1 MSDTAFS
8 PYSFV
13 QNNIENRRHMFRRLR
28 AKTLA
33 KQNPIEKFAVRVSR
47 YVGTAEF
54 LLINIYAIALWI
66 FLQTGIIYGIKAF
79 DPYPF
84 VFLVTFLSLEAIL
97 LTIFILISQHQQEK
111 FENLREQITLQ
122 FDIITEEEITKL
134 IQLTTQIA
142 KNDGIDVSKDDML
155 QEMVKPIDLE
165 KIEKALE
172 RQMED

>member
-1 MSDTAFS
+1 MEPAKS

-33 KQNPIEKFAVRVSR
+33 KQHPIEKLAVRISR
-47 YVGTAEF
+47 YAGTVEF
-54 LLINIYAIALWI
+54 LLVNIYAIALWI
-66 FLQTGIIYGIKAF
+66 FLQSDIVPGIKSF

-134 IQLTTQIA
+134 IQLTSLIA
-142 KNDGIDVSKDDML
+142 KKNNIDVSRDDML
-155 QEMVKPIDLE
+155 QEMIQPIDLE
-165 KIEKALE
+165 KIESALE
-172 RQMED
+172 KQMEE